1 MWGKCQMHVQLK
13 AKSTMLNDVYFLTEG
28 HAKMLVFP
36 VQESE
41 HQSRPE
47 AVKTEEFFWRPSL
60 PE

>member
-1 MWGKCQMHVQLK
+1 MR
-13 AKSTMLNDVYFLTEG
+13 NDFYFLSEG

-41 HQSRPE
+41 HLSRPE

>member
-1 MWGKCQMHVQLK
+1 MHVQLK

-41 HQSRPE
+41 RQFLLE
-47 AVKTEEFFWRPSL
+47 AVKMEEFFWRPSL